1 MEGFEKDKNEKE
13 VCPYCDDQVLDT
25 KSPFCQPCHV
35 EFAHCVKC
43 GKLVAKTV
51 EECPYCHASP
61 AFDAS

>member
-25 KSPFCQPCHV
+25 KSPFCQPCEV
-35 EFAHCVKC
+35 EFVHCRKC
-43 GKLVAKTV
+43 GELVAESV
-51 EECPYCHASP
+51 ESCPYCGV